1 MPVRRGHVAP
11 KTTLIE
17 TIIRKFD
24 THNRSFLV
32 ANAQPE
38 SCHIIF
44 CSDGFCKMT
53 GFTRAEVMQ
62 RSACTDFLQ
71 GQMTSTGV
79 MESIKEALKKGEEKH
94 FEILYYRKDGTKFLC
109 SEVIAPIR
117 SEVDDISLF
126 IINFEDLS
134 NPSNPEPIEQVK
146 LSKFDKARAS
156 FRQSFRIGH
165 IALRDRGLRL
175 AGYLTPPSD
184 ATQEEDEI
192 IAPKHIIDSD
202 HTHKKTVLK
211 VETNI
216 WAPMSTPALTRT
228 KELEGLPRDIDT
240 LSGPGEIVIT
250 APETVQHV
258 QTTES
263 QKKDP
268 NSSKD
273 AKPEFVQTKSLD
285 FETQFKHVE
294 SAKLIRCYENTHS
307 QTSRGFVEKR
317 AHTVDDF
324 MRGPVIHNA
333 RLYFPYVSSESDL
346 QRYRALPLKQ
356 QQQQQTAQAQAD
368 ATRTSS
374 SLSNVPSDS
383 LKNKQQDNGSG
394 KYFQGTRQTINMGE
408 KVAQEPAGGP
418 LLDRL
423 LASVAGLLLLPS
435 TDPYRASGVE
445 QSLGASPQSSSA
457 GAQRQQFVNRTTTVS
472 CCCCCCCCQRRPC
485 RSHHQPSYPA
495 NAAKYADVAMSE
507 ASLRANSCIELS
519 EIRKL
524 DSLLRQCETLSY
536 DDLSSGGSN
545 GERELDDYMEQ
556 KPRVRHRRNSSGNC
570 IFTPP
575 LRAVTTKSTMSLL
588 SNLQLLSSARK
599 LLGSVHGG
607 SGHGR
612 KPCSIDPADPCL
624 PEQYWL
630 LSQKSLATTK
640 SCSNLPKGLCF
651 MQHQPG
657 QPEQPEQPAAQHHC
671 QQEVEQQP
679 GPHHLA
685 MSRLHNMDNLYSQS
699 EGILTHRNPPSLR
712 AGGRPELDSG
722 DRIGRQLP
730 AVLPSSGT
738 GTIGSK
744 NLPLI
749 IPSFE
754 EFHNN
759 PRLLRGQQR
768 QQHHQTS
775 AELPD
780 GEVMDN
786 RMVNIVETPS
796 IVPISMKSL
805 NSALSERL
813 TAGGGGGGGHPQR
826 SVDSK
831 SDNKSLLSQA
841 NSVKSRSTTKF
852 SPLSRKVSHKTNAS
866 FDTEPVTGDGVKESL
881 LGHKFKEIL
890 PEPVETVLSLGAD
903 VLPEYKLQ
911 SPRVHKWTI
920 LHYSPFKAVWDW
932 IILLLVMY
940 TAIFTPYVAAFLLS
954 EPDYN
959 QRKNRKYAD
968 DPIVIIDLIVD
979 VTFVV
984 DILINF
990 RTTFVNGQ
998 DEVVSH
1004 PGRIAVHYLSGWFLI
1019 DLVAAIPFDLLL
1031 VGSDTDETT
1040 TLIGLLKTARL
1051 LRLVRVARKIDR
1063 YSEYGAAVLVLL
1075 MATFALIAHWLA
1087 CIWYAIGNAER
1098 PLLKAKIGW
1107 LDALAQ
1113 DTQEYYFPNN
1123 TGGGP
1128 SVKSRYVTALYFTFT
1143 SLTSVGFGNVA
1154 PNTDAEKIFTI
1165 CVMLVGS
1172 LMYASIFGNVSA
1184 IIQRLYSGTAR
1195 YHTQM
1200 LRVREFIRFHQIPN
1214 PLRQRLEEYFQH
1226 AWTYTNGIDMNS
1238 VLKGFPECL
1247 QADICLHLNRNLLN
1261 NCSAFEAASPGCLRA
1276 LSLKFKTT
1284 HAPPG
1289 DILVHKGDVLTYL
1302 YFIARGSIEILK
1314 DDVVMAILGKDDI
1327 FGENPCI
1334 HSTLGKSNSNVKA
1347 LTYCDLHKIHR
1358 DDLLDVLDL
1367 FPEFYD
1373 SFVNSLEITY
1383 NMRDEEQAGVEL
1395 RHRYMRT
1402 GSQDRESDTRSYV
1415 RKLNTL
1421 HHRPASNKCDMP
1433 NDRSSIGQMSANYDD
1448 DRKFSLSGMLNQL
1461 KRSIPDLSSN
1471 KHQPLTNKCASP
1483 NESPK
1488 STHKQTIP
1496 RQHSQEHPM
1505 GGFGRAADTVTLS
1518 AVSNRACTCGSKA
1531 EGAALPGMMRT
1542 SDSTSKS
1549 SPDDDIFHHT
1559 APNSTAGK
1567 AAGDASRHNIGHLTN
1582 KLSELTGRVESLE
1595 VSLRNDMRT
1604 ILDILHQQQQQHHQ
1618 QQHQQQQQQQQPH
1631 LQPHH
1636 QQPTHYALQHQQ
1648 MQQGGHHGKM
1658 TLPSYQP
1665 SESEFSFDMCAPL
1678 DPREMQQQQQQHLH
1692 HQQQHAPPSSSSSS
1706 QHHRMHVHR
1715 SVSQPEC
1722 TDDRSLFKC
1731 SKFSSFNQPMD
1742 DTPESQNW
1750 NIFAPIAKLESL
1762 DEIDQETKP
1771 SASHDKH
1778 Q

>member
-62 RSACTDFLQ
+62 RSACTEFLQ
-71 GQMTSTGV
+71 GQMTSHTV
-79 MESIKEALKKGEEKH
+79 VQSIKEALRKGEEKH

-134 NPSNPEPIEQVK
+134 NPISPEPIEPVK
-146 LSKFDKARAS
+146 LSKFDRARAS

-184 ATQEEDEI
+184 ATQEEEEVGI
-192 IAPKHIIDSD
+192 GKSAIERGFCSD
-202 HTHKKTVLK
+202 RVSQTTVLK

-216 WAPMSTPALTRT
+216 WTPMSTPALTRT
-228 KELEGLPRDIDT
+228 KELEGLHPDGDT

-250 APETVQHV
+250 QPETPRVEV
-258 QTTES
+258 
-263 QKKDP
+263 
-268 NSSKD
+268 SSKELPTPIVD
-273 AKPEFVQTKSLD
+273 VKPEFQQTKSLD
-285 FETQFKHVE
+285 FDIQSKHPE
-294 SAKLIRCYENTHS
+294 NTKLIQSYESTHAKNC
-307 QTSRGFVEKR
+307 RGLIEKR
-317 AHTVDDF
+317 AHTIDDF
-324 MRGPVIHNA
+324 MRGPTGHHA
-333 RLYFPYVSSESDL
+333 RQYFPYVSSESDL
-346 QRYRALPLKQ
+346 QRYKAVPLKQ
-356 QQQQQTAQAQAD
+356 KSSHEP
-368 ATRTSS
+368 RTSS

-383 LKNKQQDNGSG
+383 TKTKDNGSA

-408 KVAQEPAGGP
+408 KVAQ
-418 LLDRL
+418 
-423 LASVAGLLLLPS
+423 
-435 TDPYRASGVE
+435 
-445 QSLGASPQSSSA
+445 
-457 GAQRQQFVNRTTTVS
+457 
-472 CCCCCCCCQRRPC
+472 
-485 RSHHQPSYPA
+485 
-495 NAAKYADVAMSE
+495 
-507 ASLRANSCIELS
+507 
-519 EIRKL
+519 
-524 DSLLRQCETLSY
+524 
-536 DDLSSGGSN
+536 
-545 GERELDDYMEQ
+545 
-556 KPRVRHRRNSSGNC
+556 
-570 IFTPP
+570 
-575 LRAVTTKSTMSLL
+575 
-588 SNLQLLSSARK
+588 
-599 LLGSVHGG
+599 
-607 SGHGR
+607 
-612 KPCSIDPADPCL
+612 
-624 PEQYWL
+624 
-630 LSQKSLATTK
+630 
-640 SCSNLPKGLCF
+640 
-651 MQHQPG
+651 
-657 QPEQPEQPAAQHHC
+657 
-671 QQEVEQQP
+671 
-679 GPHHLA
+679 
-685 MSRLHNMDNLYSQS
+685 
-699 EGILTHRNPPSLR
+699 
-712 AGGRPELDSG
+712 
-722 DRIGRQLP
+722 
-730 AVLPSSGT
+730 
-738 GTIGSK
+738 
-744 NLPLI
+744 
-749 IPSFE
+749 
-754 EFHNN
+754 
-759 PRLLRGQQR
+759 
-768 QQHHQTS
+768 
-775 AELPD
+775 
-780 GEVMDN
+780 
-786 RMVNIVETPS
+786 
-796 IVPISMKSL
+796 
-805 NSALSERL
+805 
-813 TAGGGGGGGHPQR
+813 
-826 SVDSK
+826 
-831 SDNKSLLSQA
+831 
-841 NSVKSRSTTKF
+841 
-852 SPLSRKVSHKTNAS
+852 
-866 FDTEPVTGDGVKESL
+866 
-881 LGHKFKEIL
+881 
-890 PEPVETVLSLGAD
+890 VLSLGAD

-932 IILLLVMY
+932 IILILVMY
-940 TAIFTPYVAAFLLS
+940 TAIFTPYVAAFLLG
-954 EPDYN
+954 EPDFN

-979 VTFVV
+979 VTFVI
-984 DILINF
+984 DIIINF

-1031 VGSDTDETT
+1031 VGSDTDELGLDKDETT

-1098 PLLKAKIGW
+1098 PQMKNKIGW
-1107 LDALAQ
+1107 LDALA
-1113 DTQEYYFPNN
+1113 DATQEYYYANN

-1128 SVKSRYVTALYFTFT
+1128 SIKSRYVTALYFTFT

-1289 DILVHKGDVLTYL
+1289 DTLVHKGDVLTYL

-1327 FGENPCI
+1327 FGENPCT
-1334 HSTLGKSNSNVKA
+1334 HTTLGKSNSNVKA

-1383 NMRDEEQAGVEL
+1383 NMRDEEQAGIEL
-1395 RHRYMRT
+1395 RHRHMRL
-1402 GSQDRESDTRSYV
+1402 GSQDRDSDTRSYV
-1415 RKLNTL
+1415 RRISTVHNQ
-1421 HHRPASNKCDMP
+1421 RPSQTKCDIP
-1433 NDRSSIGQMSANYDD
+1433 NDRSSGQISTNFDE
-1448 DRKFSLSGMLNQL
+1448 DRKFSISGMMSQI
-1461 KRSIPDLSSN
+1461 KRSIPDLRSN
-1471 KHQPLTNKCASP
+1471 KHQPLTSTCASP

-1488 STHKQTIP
+1488 SSHK
-1496 RQHSQEHPM
+1496 HSPPSDHLSPK
-1505 GGFGRAADTVTLS
+1505 GAPDTVTLS
-1518 AVSNRACTCGSKA
+1518 AISNRACTCGSK
-1531 EGAALPGMMRT
+1531 ELPIGRPGAPPVDLNIRC
-1542 SDSTSKS
+1542 
-1549 SPDDDIFHHT
+1549 SPEEDVFHHT
-1559 APNSTAGK
+1559 APITGGRDMSDHQQHPDVLGSITNQLS
-1567 AAGDASRHNIGHLTN
+1567 DLTIRLDN
-1582 KLSELTGRVESLE
+1582 LEGSLKK
-1595 VSLRNDMRT
+1595 DIRT
-1604 ILDILHQQQQQHHQ
+1604 ILDILHQQQQMQLQFHQ
-1618 QQHQQQQQQQQPH
+1618 QQ
-1631 LQPHH
+1631 
-1636 QQPTHYALQHQQ
+1636 LQHQQ
-1648 MQQGGHHGKM
+1648 HQMQMQQSGKTAM
-1658 TLPSYQP
+1658 SSYQP
-1665 SESEFSFDMCAPL
+1665 SESDFSFDMCGGTGDAGSS
-1678 DPREMQQQQQQHLH
+1678 MAK
-1692 HQQQHAPPSSSSSS
+1692 HQQAQ
-1706 QHHRMHVHR
+1706 QRTNVQR

-1722 TDDRSLFKC
+1722 ANEKSLFKC
-1731 SKFSSFNQPMD
+1731 SKFSSFNQAMD
-1742 DTPESQNW
+1742 DTPEGHNW
-1750 NIFAPIAKLESL
+1750 NMFAPIAKLESL
-1762 DEIDQETKP
+1762 DEIDQDSKHSISQEKP
-1771 SASHDKH
+1771 

>member
-62 RSACTDFLQ
+62 RSACTEFLQ
-71 GQMTSTGV
+71 GQMTSQAV
-79 MESIKEALKKGEEKH
+79 VQSIKEALRKGEEQH
-94 FEILYYRKDGTKFLC
+94 FEILYYRKNGTKFLC

-126 IINFEDLS
+126 IINFEDLT
-134 NPSNPEPIEQVK
+134 NPTSPEPLEPK
-146 LSKFDKARAS
+146 SHHRSFLSVDRARAS

-184 ATQEEDEI
+184 ATQEEEEI
-192 IAPKHIIDSD
+192 GINKSAIERYNFMGFCSD
-202 HTHKKTVLK
+202 RVSQTTVLK

-228 KELEGLPRDIDT
+228 KELEALQADGDT

-250 APETVQHV
+250 TPEVAKAEVIPIELPTPIVD
-258 QTTES
+258 S
-263 QKKDP
+263 
-268 NSSKD
+268 
-273 AKPEFVQTKSLD
+273 KPEFQQTKSLD
-285 FETQFKHVE
+285 FEIQSKPLQFGKQTPFEYPEYTKLMQSYE
-294 SAKLIRCYENTHS
+294 STHAKNCRGLI
-307 QTSRGFVEKR
+307 EKR
-317 AHTVDDF
+317 AHTIDDF
-324 MRGPVIHNA
+324 MRGPTGYHA
-333 RLYFPYVSSESDL
+333 RQYFPYVSSESDL
-346 QRYRALPLKQ
+346 QRYKAVPLKQ
-356 QQQQQTAQAQAD
+356 NSSHEP
-368 ATRTSS
+368 RTSS

-383 LKNKQQDNGSG
+383 TKTKDNGSA

-408 KVAQEPAGGP
+408 KVAQ
-418 LLDRL
+418 
-423 LASVAGLLLLPS
+423 
-435 TDPYRASGVE
+435 
-445 QSLGASPQSSSA
+445 
-457 GAQRQQFVNRTTTVS
+457 
-472 CCCCCCCCQRRPC
+472 
-485 RSHHQPSYPA
+485 
-495 NAAKYADVAMSE
+495 
-507 ASLRANSCIELS
+507 
-519 EIRKL
+519 
-524 DSLLRQCETLSY
+524 
-536 DDLSSGGSN
+536 
-545 GERELDDYMEQ
+545 
-556 KPRVRHRRNSSGNC
+556 
-570 IFTPP
+570 
-575 LRAVTTKSTMSLL
+575 
-588 SNLQLLSSARK
+588 
-599 LLGSVHGG
+599 
-607 SGHGR
+607 
-612 KPCSIDPADPCL
+612 
-624 PEQYWL
+624 
-630 LSQKSLATTK
+630 
-640 SCSNLPKGLCF
+640 
-651 MQHQPG
+651 
-657 QPEQPEQPAAQHHC
+657 
-671 QQEVEQQP
+671 
-679 GPHHLA
+679 
-685 MSRLHNMDNLYSQS
+685 
-699 EGILTHRNPPSLR
+699 
-712 AGGRPELDSG
+712 
-722 DRIGRQLP
+722 
-730 AVLPSSGT
+730 
-738 GTIGSK
+738 
-744 NLPLI
+744 
-749 IPSFE
+749 
-754 EFHNN
+754 
-759 PRLLRGQQR
+759 
-768 QQHHQTS
+768 
-775 AELPD
+775 
-780 GEVMDN
+780 
-786 RMVNIVETPS
+786 
-796 IVPISMKSL
+796 
-805 NSALSERL
+805 
-813 TAGGGGGGGHPQR
+813 
-826 SVDSK
+826 
-831 SDNKSLLSQA
+831 
-841 NSVKSRSTTKF
+841 
-852 SPLSRKVSHKTNAS
+852 
-866 FDTEPVTGDGVKESL
+866 
-881 LGHKFKEIL
+881 
-890 PEPVETVLSLGAD
+890 VLSLGAD

-932 IILLLVMY
+932 IILILVMY
-940 TAIFTPYVAAFLLS
+940 TAIFTPYVAAFLLN
-954 EPDYN
+954 EPDFN

-979 VTFVV
+979 VTFVI

-1031 VGSDTDETT
+1031 VGSDTDELGLDKDETT

-1098 PLLKAKIGW
+1098 PFMKNKVGW
-1107 LDALAQ
+1107 LDALAEA
-1113 DTQEYYFPNN
+1113 TQEYYYANN

-1128 SVKSRYVTALYFTFT
+1128 SIKSRYVTALYFTFT

-1289 DILVHKGDVLTYL
+1289 DTLVHKGDVLTYL

-1327 FGENPCI
+1327 FGENPCT
-1334 HSTLGKSNSNVKA
+1334 HTTLGKSNSNVKA

-1383 NMRDEEQAGVEL
+1383 NMRDEEQAGIEL
-1395 RHRYMRT
+1395 RHRHMRL
-1402 GSQDRESDTRSYV
+1402 GSQDRDSDTRSYV
-1415 RKLNTL
+1415 RRINTVH
-1421 HHRPASNKCDMP
+1421 HHRPSQTKCDIP
-1433 NDRSSIGQMSANYDD
+1433 NDRSSGQISTNFDD
-1448 DRKFSLSGMLNQL
+1448 DRKFSISGMMSHI
-1461 KRSIPDLSSN
+1461 KRSIPDLRLN
-1471 KHQPLTNKCASP
+1471 RHQPLTSTCASP

-1488 STHKQTIP
+1488 SSHK
-1496 RQHSQEHPM
+1496 HSPPSDIQSPK
-1505 GGFGRAADTVTLS
+1505 GIAPDTVTLS
-1518 AVSNRACTCGSKA
+1518 AISNRGCICVGSGKD
-1531 EGAALPGMMRT
+1531 GPLVGRLSGPV
-1542 SDSTSKS
+1542 DLKC
-1549 SPDDDIFHHT
+1549 SPDVEDVFHHT
-1559 APNSTAGK
+1559 APISSTG
-1567 AAGDASRHNIGHLTN
+1567 GRDVSDHHLHHHHQSSQPQQQQPPHDNLGLLTN
-1582 KLSELTGRVESLE
+1582 QLSDLTIRLDSLE
-1595 VSLRNDMRT
+1595 GSLRKDIRT
-1604 ILDILHQQQQQHHQ
+1604 VLEILHQQQQMQLQFHHQ
-1618 QQHQQQQQQQQPH
+1618 QLQHQQQQ
-1631 LQPHH
+1631 
-1636 QQPTHYALQHQQ
+1636 
-1648 MQQGGHHGKM
+1648 MQQSGK
-1658 TLPSYQP
+1658 TALSSYQP
-1665 SESEFSFDMCAPL
+1665 SESDFSFDMCAGTGDAASGSVAKHGGPTA
-1678 DPREMQQQQQQHLH
+1678 QQRTNVQ
-1692 HQQQHAPPSSSSSS
+1692 
-1706 QHHRMHVHR
+1706 R

-1722 TDDRSLFKC
+1722 ANEKSLFKC

-1742 DTPESQNW
+1742 DTPEGHNW

-1762 DEIDQETKP
+1762 DEIDQDSKHSVSQDKP
-1771 SASHDKH
+1771 

>member
-62 RSACTDFLQ
+62 RSACTEFLQ
-71 GQMTSTGV
+71 GQMTSPAV
-79 MESIKEALKKGEEKH
+79 IQSIKEALKKGEEKH
-94 FEILYYRKDGTKFLC
+94 FEILYYRKNGIKFLC

-126 IINFEDLS
+126 IINFEDLT
-134 NPSNPEPIEQVK
+134 NPTTPELLEPVK
-146 LSKFDKARAS
+146 LSKFPFLSVDRARAS

-184 ATQEEDEI
+184 ATQEEEEVGI
-192 IAPKHIIDSD
+192 NKSAIERGFCSD
-202 HTHKKTVLK
+202 RLSQTTVLK

-216 WAPMSTPALTRT
+216 WTPMSTPALTRT
-228 KELEGLPRDIDT
+228 KELEGMQPDIDT

-250 APETVQHV
+250 SPVAAIAEVTPSELPASIT
-258 QTTES
+258 
-263 QKKDP
+263 DI
-268 NSSKD
+268 
-273 AKPEFVQTKSLD
+273 KPEFQQTKSLD
-285 FETQFKHVE
+285 FDIQSKLEFEHT
-294 SAKLIRCYENTHS
+294 KLIQSYESTHAKNF
-307 QTSRGFVEKR
+307 RGLIETR
-317 AHTVDDF
+317 AHTIDDF
-324 MRGPVIHNA
+324 MRGPTSHHV
-333 RLYFPYVSSESDL
+333 RQYFPYVSSESDL
-346 QRYRALPLKQ
+346 QRYKAVPLKQ
-356 QQQQQTAQAQAD
+356 NSSREP
-368 ATRTSS
+368 RTSS

-383 LKNKQQDNGSG
+383 TKTKDNGSA

-408 KVAQEPAGGP
+408 KVAQ
-418 LLDRL
+418 
-423 LASVAGLLLLPS
+423 
-435 TDPYRASGVE
+435 
-445 QSLGASPQSSSA
+445 
-457 GAQRQQFVNRTTTVS
+457 
-472 CCCCCCCCQRRPC
+472 
-485 RSHHQPSYPA
+485 
-495 NAAKYADVAMSE
+495 
-507 ASLRANSCIELS
+507 
-519 EIRKL
+519 
-524 DSLLRQCETLSY
+524 
-536 DDLSSGGSN
+536 
-545 GERELDDYMEQ
+545 
-556 KPRVRHRRNSSGNC
+556 
-570 IFTPP
+570 
-575 LRAVTTKSTMSLL
+575 
-588 SNLQLLSSARK
+588 
-599 LLGSVHGG
+599 
-607 SGHGR
+607 
-612 KPCSIDPADPCL
+612 
-624 PEQYWL
+624 
-630 LSQKSLATTK
+630 
-640 SCSNLPKGLCF
+640 
-651 MQHQPG
+651 
-657 QPEQPEQPAAQHHC
+657 
-671 QQEVEQQP
+671 
-679 GPHHLA
+679 
-685 MSRLHNMDNLYSQS
+685 
-699 EGILTHRNPPSLR
+699 
-712 AGGRPELDSG
+712 
-722 DRIGRQLP
+722 
-730 AVLPSSGT
+730 
-738 GTIGSK
+738 
-744 NLPLI
+744 
-749 IPSFE
+749 
-754 EFHNN
+754 
-759 PRLLRGQQR
+759 
-768 QQHHQTS
+768 
-775 AELPD
+775 
-780 GEVMDN
+780 
-786 RMVNIVETPS
+786 
-796 IVPISMKSL
+796 
-805 NSALSERL
+805 
-813 TAGGGGGGGHPQR
+813 
-826 SVDSK
+826 
-831 SDNKSLLSQA
+831 
-841 NSVKSRSTTKF
+841 
-852 SPLSRKVSHKTNAS
+852 
-866 FDTEPVTGDGVKESL
+866 
-881 LGHKFKEIL
+881 
-890 PEPVETVLSLGAD
+890 VLSLGAD

-932 IILLLVMY
+932 IILILVMY
-940 TAIFTPYVAAFLLS
+940 TAIFTPYVAAFLLN
-954 EPDYN
+954 EPDFN

-979 VTFVV
+979 VTFVI

-1031 VGSDTDETT
+1031 VGSDTDELGLDKDETT

-1098 PLLKAKIGW
+1098 PMMKNKIGW
-1107 LDALAQ
+1107 LDALAEA
-1113 DTQEYYFPNN
+1113 TQEYYYANN

-1128 SVKSRYVTALYFTFT
+1128 SIKSRYVTALYFTFT

-1289 DILVHKGDVLTYL
+1289 DTLVHKGDVLTYL

-1327 FGENPCI
+1327 FGENPCT
-1334 HSTLGKSNSNVKA
+1334 HATLGKSNSNVKA

-1383 NMRDEEQAGVEL
+1383 NMRDEEQAGIEL
-1395 RHRYMRT
+1395 RHRHMRL
-1402 GSQDRESDTRSYV
+1402 GSQDRDSDSRSYV
-1415 RKLNTL
+1415 RRISTV
-1421 HHRPASNKCDMP
+1421 HHQRQSQTKCDIP
-1433 NDRSSIGQMSANYDD
+1433 NDRSSGQLSTNFDD
-1448 DRKFSLSGMLNQL
+1448 DRKFSISGMMSHI
-1461 KRSIPDLSSN
+1461 KRSIPDLRSN
-1471 KHQPLTNKCASP
+1471 KHQPLTSTCGSP

-1488 STHKQTIP
+1488 SSHK
-1496 RQHSQEHPM
+1496 HSPPSDHLSPKV
-1505 GGFGRAADTVTLS
+1505 ALDTVTLS
-1518 AVSNRACTCGSKA
+1518 AISNRACMCGTK
-1531 EGAALPGMMRT
+1531 ELPVGRPDTVCT
-1542 SDSTSKS
+1542 SCTVDLNIKYSQ
-1549 SPDDDIFHHT
+1549 DRDMHHHT
-1559 APNSTAGK
+1559 APPSNG
-1567 AAGDASRHNIGHLTN
+1567 SRQYQRVVGEPLRHQDNLGSVPNQLSDLTIR
-1582 KLSELTGRVESLE
+1582 LDSLE
-1595 VSLRNDMRT
+1595 GSLKKDIRT
-1604 ILDILHQQQQQHHQ
+1604 ILDILHQQQQMQLQFHQ
-1618 QQHQQQQQQQQPH
+1618 QQLQHQQQQLQQS
-1631 LQPHH
+1631 
-1636 QQPTHYALQHQQ
+1636 
-1648 MQQGGHHGKM
+1648 GKTGM
-1658 TLPSYQP
+1658 SSYQP
-1665 SESEFSFDMCAPL
+1665 SESDFSFDMCVGVGVSGAG
-1678 DPREMQQQQQQHLH
+1678 EQASSMAKQQQAQQRTNVQ
-1692 HQQQHAPPSSSSSS
+1692 
-1706 QHHRMHVHR
+1706 R

-1722 TDDRSLFKC
+1722 ANEKSLFKC

-1742 DTPESQNW
+1742 DAPESHNW

-1762 DEIDQETKP
+1762 DEIDQDSKHSTSQEKP
-1771 SASHDKH
+1771 

>member
-62 RSACTDFLQ
+62 RSACTEFLQ
-71 GQMTSTGV
+71 GQMTSQAV
-79 MESIKEALKKGEEKH
+79 VQSIKEALRKGEEKH
-94 FEILYYRKDGTKFLC
+94 FEILYYRKNGSKFLC

-126 IINFEDLS
+126 IINFEDLT
-134 NPSNPEPIEQVK
+134 NPTSPEPIEPK
-146 LSKFDKARAS
+146 SHHRSFLSVDRARAS

-184 ATQEEDEI
+184 ATQEEEEI
-192 IAPKHIIDSD
+192 GINKSAIERYNFMGFCSD
-202 HTHKKTVLK
+202 RVSQTTVLK

-228 KELEGLPRDIDT
+228 KELEALQADVDT

-250 APETVQHV
+250 TPEVAKAEVIPIELPTPIVD
-258 QTTES
+258 S
-263 QKKDP
+263 
-268 NSSKD
+268 
-273 AKPEFVQTKSLD
+273 KPEFQQTKSLD
-285 FETQFKHVE
+285 FEIQSKHPEHTKLMQSYE
-294 SAKLIRCYENTHS
+294 STYAKNCRGLI
-307 QTSRGFVEKR
+307 EKR
-317 AHTVDDF
+317 AHTIDDF
-324 MRGPVIHNA
+324 MREFGGTPTAVCACAKARFAARRAFCLATTTTYLHTSLVQTSLYDCLRSVENVKTPPGGDGHDHHRDGRENPTPPQGPTGYHA
-333 RLYFPYVSSESDL
+333 RQYFPYVSSESDL
-346 QRYRALPLKQ
+346 QRYKAVPLKQ
-356 QQQQQTAQAQAD
+356 NSSHEP
-368 ATRTSS
+368 RTSS

-383 LKNKQQDNGSG
+383 TKTKDNGSA

-408 KVAQEPAGGP
+408 KVAQ
-418 LLDRL
+418 
-423 LASVAGLLLLPS
+423 
-435 TDPYRASGVE
+435 
-445 QSLGASPQSSSA
+445 
-457 GAQRQQFVNRTTTVS
+457 
-472 CCCCCCCCQRRPC
+472 
-485 RSHHQPSYPA
+485 
-495 NAAKYADVAMSE
+495 
-507 ASLRANSCIELS
+507 
-519 EIRKL
+519 
-524 DSLLRQCETLSY
+524 
-536 DDLSSGGSN
+536 
-545 GERELDDYMEQ
+545 
-556 KPRVRHRRNSSGNC
+556 
-570 IFTPP
+570 
-575 LRAVTTKSTMSLL
+575 
-588 SNLQLLSSARK
+588 
-599 LLGSVHGG
+599 
-607 SGHGR
+607 
-612 KPCSIDPADPCL
+612 
-624 PEQYWL
+624 
-630 LSQKSLATTK
+630 
-640 SCSNLPKGLCF
+640 
-651 MQHQPG
+651 
-657 QPEQPEQPAAQHHC
+657 
-671 QQEVEQQP
+671 
-679 GPHHLA
+679 
-685 MSRLHNMDNLYSQS
+685 
-699 EGILTHRNPPSLR
+699 
-712 AGGRPELDSG
+712 
-722 DRIGRQLP
+722 
-730 AVLPSSGT
+730 
-738 GTIGSK
+738 
-744 NLPLI
+744 
-749 IPSFE
+749 
-754 EFHNN
+754 
-759 PRLLRGQQR
+759 
-768 QQHHQTS
+768 
-775 AELPD
+775 
-780 GEVMDN
+780 
-786 RMVNIVETPS
+786 
-796 IVPISMKSL
+796 
-805 NSALSERL
+805 
-813 TAGGGGGGGHPQR
+813 
-826 SVDSK
+826 
-831 SDNKSLLSQA
+831 
-841 NSVKSRSTTKF
+841 
-852 SPLSRKVSHKTNAS
+852 
-866 FDTEPVTGDGVKESL
+866 
-881 LGHKFKEIL
+881 
-890 PEPVETVLSLGAD
+890 VLSLGAD

-932 IILLLVMY
+932 IILILVMY
-940 TAIFTPYVAAFLLS
+940 TAIFTPYVAAFLLN
-954 EPDYN
+954 EPDFN

-979 VTFVV
+979 VTFVI

-1098 PLLKAKIGW
+1098 PFMKNKVGW
-1107 LDALAQ
+1107 LDALAEA
-1113 DTQEYYFPNN
+1113 TQEYYYANN

-1128 SVKSRYVTALYFTFT
+1128 SIKSRYVTALYFTFT

-1289 DILVHKGDVLTYL
+1289 DTLVHKGDVLTYL

-1334 HSTLGKSNSNVKA
+1334 HTTLGKSNSNVKA

-1383 NMRDEEQAGVEL
+1383 NMRDEEQAGIEL
-1395 RHRYMRT
+1395 RHRHMRL
-1402 GSQDRESDTRSYV
+1402 GSQDRDSDTRSYV
-1415 RKLNTL
+1415 RRINTVH
-1421 HHRPASNKCDMP
+1421 HHRPSQTKCDIP
-1433 NDRSSIGQMSANYDD
+1433 NDRSSGQISTNFDD
-1448 DRKFSLSGMLNQL
+1448 DRKFSISGMMSHI
-1461 KRSIPDLSSN
+1461 KRSIPDLRSN
-1471 KHQPLTNKCASP
+1471 RHQPLTSTCASP

-1488 STHKQTIP
+1488 SSHK
-1496 RQHSQEHPM
+1496 HSPPSDHQSPK
-1505 GGFGRAADTVTLS
+1505 GIAPDTVTLS
-1518 AVSNRACTCGSKA
+1518 AISQRGCICVGSGKG
-1531 EGAALPGMMRT
+1531 EGPLVGRPT
-1542 SDSTSKS
+1542 SSGGPVDLKC
-1549 SPDDDIFHHT
+1549 SPDVEDVFHHT
-1559 APNSTAGK
+1559 APISSTTG
-1567 AAGDASRHNIGHLTN
+1567 GRDASDHHIHHHHQAQQPQQQPHQQQQQQHHQLHHDNLGSLTN
-1582 KLSELTGRVESLE
+1582 QLSDLTIRLDNLE
-1595 VSLRNDMRT
+1595 GSLRKDIRT
-1604 ILDILHQQQQQHHQ
+1604 ILDILHQQQQMQLQFHHQQLHHQ
-1618 QQHQQQQQQQQPH
+1618 QQ
-1631 LQPHH
+1631 
-1636 QQPTHYALQHQQ
+1636 Q
-1648 MQQGGHHGKM
+1648 MQQSGKTAM
-1658 TLPSYQP
+1658 SSYQP
-1665 SESEFSFDMCAPL
+1665 SESDFSFDMCTAAGDATSGGGGGGMAKHGGGPSA
-1678 DPREMQQQQQQHLH
+1678 QQRTNVQ
-1692 HQQQHAPPSSSSSS
+1692 
-1706 QHHRMHVHR
+1706 R

-1722 TDDRSLFKC
+1722 AAEKSLFKC

-1742 DTPESQNW
+1742 DTPEGHNW

-1762 DEIDQETKP
+1762 DEIDQDSKHSLSQDKP
-1771 SASHDKH
+1771 

>member
-62 RSACTDFLQ
+62 RSACTEFLQ
-71 GQMTSTGV
+71 GQMTSQAV
-79 MESIKEALKKGEEKH
+79 VQSIKEALRKGEEKH
-94 FEILYYRKDGTKFLC
+94 FEILYYRKNGSKFLC

-126 IINFEDLS
+126 IINFEDLT
-134 NPSNPEPIEQVK
+134 NPTSPEPIEPK
-146 LSKFDKARAS
+146 SHHRSFLSVDRARAS

-184 ATQEEDEI
+184 ATQEEEEI
-192 IAPKHIIDSD
+192 GINKSAIERYNFMGFCSD
-202 HTHKKTVLK
+202 RVSQTTVLK

-228 KELEGLPRDIDT
+228 KELEALQADVDT

-250 APETVQHV
+250 TPEVAKAEVIPIELPTPIVD
-258 QTTES
+258 S
-263 QKKDP
+263 
-268 NSSKD
+268 
-273 AKPEFVQTKSLD
+273 KPEFQQTKSLD
-285 FETQFKHVE
+285 FEIQSKHPEHTKLMQSYE
-294 SAKLIRCYENTHS
+294 STYAKNCRGLI
-307 QTSRGFVEKR
+307 EKR
-317 AHTVDDF
+317 AHTIDDF
-324 MRGPVIHNA
+324 MREFGGTPTAVCACAKARFAARRAFCLATTTTYLHTSLVQTSLYDCLRSVENVKTPPGGDGHDHHRDGRENPTPPQGPTGYHA
-333 RLYFPYVSSESDL
+333 RQYFPYVSSESDL
-346 QRYRALPLKQ
+346 QRYKAVPLKQ
-356 QQQQQTAQAQAD
+356 NSSHEP
-368 ATRTSS
+368 RTSS

-383 LKNKQQDNGSG
+383 TKTKDNGSA

-408 KVAQEPAGGP
+408 KVAQ
-418 LLDRL
+418 
-423 LASVAGLLLLPS
+423 
-435 TDPYRASGVE
+435 
-445 QSLGASPQSSSA
+445 
-457 GAQRQQFVNRTTTVS
+457 
-472 CCCCCCCCQRRPC
+472 
-485 RSHHQPSYPA
+485 
-495 NAAKYADVAMSE
+495 
-507 ASLRANSCIELS
+507 
-519 EIRKL
+519 
-524 DSLLRQCETLSY
+524 
-536 DDLSSGGSN
+536 
-545 GERELDDYMEQ
+545 
-556 KPRVRHRRNSSGNC
+556 
-570 IFTPP
+570 
-575 LRAVTTKSTMSLL
+575 
-588 SNLQLLSSARK
+588 
-599 LLGSVHGG
+599 
-607 SGHGR
+607 
-612 KPCSIDPADPCL
+612 
-624 PEQYWL
+624 
-630 LSQKSLATTK
+630 
-640 SCSNLPKGLCF
+640 
-651 MQHQPG
+651 
-657 QPEQPEQPAAQHHC
+657 
-671 QQEVEQQP
+671 
-679 GPHHLA
+679 
-685 MSRLHNMDNLYSQS
+685 
-699 EGILTHRNPPSLR
+699 
-712 AGGRPELDSG
+712 
-722 DRIGRQLP
+722 
-730 AVLPSSGT
+730 
-738 GTIGSK
+738 
-744 NLPLI
+744 
-749 IPSFE
+749 
-754 EFHNN
+754 
-759 PRLLRGQQR
+759 
-768 QQHHQTS
+768 
-775 AELPD
+775 
-780 GEVMDN
+780 
-786 RMVNIVETPS
+786 
-796 IVPISMKSL
+796 
-805 NSALSERL
+805 
-813 TAGGGGGGGHPQR
+813 
-826 SVDSK
+826 
-831 SDNKSLLSQA
+831 
-841 NSVKSRSTTKF
+841 
-852 SPLSRKVSHKTNAS
+852 
-866 FDTEPVTGDGVKESL
+866 
-881 LGHKFKEIL
+881 
-890 PEPVETVLSLGAD
+890 VLSLGAD

-932 IILLLVMY
+932 IILILVMY
-940 TAIFTPYVAAFLLS
+940 TAIFTPYVAAFLLN
-954 EPDYN
+954 EPDFN

-979 VTFVV
+979 VTFVI

-1031 VGSDTDETT
+1031 VGSDTDELGLDKDETT

-1098 PLLKAKIGW
+1098 PFMKNKVGW
-1107 LDALAQ
+1107 LDALAEA
-1113 DTQEYYFPNN
+1113 TQEYYYANN

-1128 SVKSRYVTALYFTFT
+1128 SIKSRYVTALYFTFT

-1289 DILVHKGDVLTYL
+1289 DTLVHKGDVLTYL

-1334 HSTLGKSNSNVKA
+1334 HTTLGKSNSNVKA

-1383 NMRDEEQAGVEL
+1383 NMRDEEQAGIEL
-1395 RHRYMRT
+1395 RHRHMRL
-1402 GSQDRESDTRSYV
+1402 GSQDRDSDTRSYV
-1415 RKLNTL
+1415 RRINTVH
-1421 HHRPASNKCDMP
+1421 HHRPSQTKCDIP
-1433 NDRSSIGQMSANYDD
+1433 NDRSSGQISTNFDD
-1448 DRKFSLSGMLNQL
+1448 DRKFSIS
-1461 KRSIPDLSSN
+1461 
-1471 KHQPLTNKCASP
+1471 ASP

-1488 STHKQTIP
+1488 SSHK
-1496 RQHSQEHPM
+1496 HSPPSDHQSPK
-1505 GGFGRAADTVTLS
+1505 GIAPDTVTLS
-1518 AVSNRACTCGSKA
+1518 AISQRGCICVGSGKG
-1531 EGAALPGMMRT
+1531 EGPLVGRPT
-1542 SDSTSKS
+1542 SSGGPVDLKC
-1549 SPDDDIFHHT
+1549 SPDVEDVFHHT
-1559 APNSTAGK
+1559 APISSTTG
-1567 AAGDASRHNIGHLTN
+1567 GRDASDHHIHHHHQAQQPQQQPHQQQQQQHHQLHHDNLGSLTN
-1582 KLSELTGRVESLE
+1582 QLSDLTIRLDNLE
-1595 VSLRNDMRT
+1595 GSLRKDIRT
-1604 ILDILHQQQQQHHQ
+1604 ILDILHQQQQMQLQFHHQQLHHQ
-1618 QQHQQQQQQQQPH
+1618 QQ
-1631 LQPHH
+1631 
-1636 QQPTHYALQHQQ
+1636 Q
-1648 MQQGGHHGKM
+1648 MQQSGKTAM
-1658 TLPSYQP
+1658 SSYQP
-1665 SESEFSFDMCAPL
+1665 SESDFSFDMCTAAGDATSGGGGGGMAKHGGGPSA
-1678 DPREMQQQQQQHLH
+1678 QQRTNVQ
-1692 HQQQHAPPSSSSSS
+1692 
-1706 QHHRMHVHR
+1706 R

-1722 TDDRSLFKC
+1722 AAEKSLFKC

-1742 DTPESQNW
+1742 DTPEGHNW

-1762 DEIDQETKP
+1762 DEIDQDSKHSLSQDKP
-1771 SASHDKH
+1771 